1 MRLLIDANLSP
12 KVAAALRKAGLESV
26 HVGDVGLLTAPDR
39 AILDYAA
46 ANALVIVSADSDFGE
61 LLAAARGATRPSVV
75 LLRSADRLTSD
86 QQAALLAANLP
97 AAADDLEAGAIVTIA
112 RGRMR
117 IRALPIVAAGDH
129 AALEL
134 LDSHAGVAADLRA
147 ETDVRHASSIG
158 PRSGRSACH
167 TAAATEVRLTESCP
181 GGDHQ
186 RRRSHASRR
195 WLC

>member
-12 KVAAALRKAGLESV
+12 KVAAALSKAGLESV
-26 HVGDVGLLTAPDR
+26 HVGDAGLLTAPDR

-97 AAADDLEAGAIVTIA
+97 VVEDDLLPLVTAANTA
-112 RGRMR
+112 R
-117 IRALPIVAAGDH
+117 PPV
-129 AALEL
+129 
-134 LDSHAGVAADLRA
+134 
-147 ETDVRHASSIG
+147 TRHDRSAS
-158 PRSGRSACH
+158 RSGTQDGER
-167 TAAATEVRLTESCP
+167 
-181 GGDHQ
+181 
-186 RRRSHASRR
+186 
-195 WLC
+195 